1 MAITEFRAGTGN
13 VAVTEKVS
21 RKMFAFDDPSM
32 GWMAISSAPFDP
44 NVK

>member
-1 MAITEFRAGTGN
+1 MAIKEFRAGTGN

-32 GWMAISSAPFDP
+32 GWTPAPFDP
-44 NVK
+44 NVE